1 MNERS
6 IMGLS
11 VAITLAL
18 VGLVI
23 IQVRWINDT
32 MLLKDVQFA
41 QSVDN
46 ALLAVSD
53 RMERLDAIVHLRG
66 HESGKELLARID
78 HAAADTLPTGPASA
92 TEDDLIAEMLRGI
105 LAAGAAQPVVER
117 IDPRLLDSLIT
128 EEMRVR
134 GIEQAHLHGVFDADG
149 RAWLLS
155 QKEAL
160 DTAGL
165 FASPHRVRLFRN
177 DPDASATHLH
187 VLVPG
192 QQRHVWRSMR
202 PLLAMSAAF
211 LLVIVLAFVIT
222 MRTIHRQKR
231 ISDIKNDL
239 VNNLTHEL
247 KTPISTIALAC
258 EALSDPGMPRTEQQ
272 TKTFVNM
279 IRDEN
284 KRLGVLVE
292 NVLQSAVL
300 DSGQMRIKP
309 VDLDLHAVLQDVVR
323 SIEIQ
328 ASRRNGRID
337 LDLRAD
343 LYHVQG
349 DRIHLTNVLHNL
361 LDNAIKYSAQEP
373 RIMVSTRSDASGLS
387 VSVRDNG
394 IGIPRTEQ
402 RRIFDKLYRVPTGNI
417 HNVKGFGLGL
427 SYVRA
432 VVERHHGRIAVES
445 TPGNGS
451 TFTITLPFE
460 HGHTLQAPTG
470 RG

>member
-1 MNERS
+1 
-6 IMGLS
+6 MGLS

-18 VGLVI
+18 VGLVT

-32 MLLKDVQFA
+32 LLLKDVQFA

-53 RMERLDAIVHLRG
+53 RMERLDALVHLRSHAG
-66 HESGKELLARID
+66 GKDLLERID
-78 HAAADTLPTGPASA
+78 RAATDTIITETPPPV
-92 TEDDLIAEMLRGI
+92 EDDLIAEMLRGI
-105 LAAGAAQPVVER
+105 LTAGAAQPVVER

-128 EEMRVR
+128 DELRSR
-134 GIEQAHLHGVFDADG
+134 GIEQRHIHGVFDAAG

-155 QKEAL
+155 SIERL

-165 FASPHRVRLFRN
+165 FASVHRVRLFRN
-177 DPDASATHLH
+177 DPEASATHLH
-187 VLVPG
+187 LLVPG

-211 LLVIVLAFVIT
+211 LLVIVFAFVIT

-272 TKTFVNM
+272 TRTFVGM

-323 SIEIQ
+323 SIQIQ

-337 LDLRAD
+337 LDLRAE
-343 LYHVQG
+343 LHHVQG

-373 RIMVSTRSDASGLS
+373 RIMVTTTSDASGLS
-387 VSVRDNG
+387 ISVRDNG

-432 VVERHHGRIAVES
+432 VMDRHNGRIRVES
-445 TPGNGS
+445 TPGDGS
-451 TFTITLPFE
+451 TFTINLPFE
-460 HGHTLQAPTG
+460 HGNALQASVG

>member
-1 MNERS
+1 
-6 IMGLS
+6 MGLS

-337 LDLRAD
+337 LDLHAGPLPCAGRSHPPDQRA
-343 LYHVQG
+343 
-349 DRIHLTNVLHNL
+349 
-361 LDNAIKYSAQEP
+361 AQPAGQRHQIFRPGTSHHGFHSE
-373 RIMVSTRSDASGLS
+373 RCLR
-387 VSVRDNG
+387 SVRFRARQWDRD
-394 IGIPRTEQ
+394 PTYRTTQ
-402 RRIFDKLYRVPTGNI
+402 DLRQA
-417 HNVKGFGLGL
+417 L
-427 SYVRA
+427 SRA
-432 VVERHHGRIAVES
+432 HRQH
-445 TPGNGS
+445 P
-451 TFTITLPFE
+451 
-460 HGHTLQAPTG
+460 
-470 RG
+470 